1 MNSGEMRGRVFFA
14 LRRLLRPIARLLIG
28 AGIRFD
34 EFAEL
39 ARGVYVENAIRNA
52 TGQPLPPTRQRVAMV
67 TGLTGRQIDYY
78 IDNEGALSMADPT
91 LAALLV
97 EVLQKWHTVPPYA
110 GPYGIP
116 LELEFD
122 TPLDR
127 CFRSLVALVNPAAD
141 PRLALQELLRTGAA
155 TPSGEKHFRAV
166 SRSLTMPDPTSPQL
180 IEHFG
185 MTLSRLAATLE
196 HNMSSQTLEKRL
208 ERCVMADRGL
218 PGELVPEFEAYVRG
232 RAADL
237 LVDLDNW
244 LAPYA
249 SEELNA
255 GERVDTGV
263 NVFLYAEPPLSDE
276 PLSVADGGSGSSL
289 DKKTTSKSI
298 S

>member
-1 MNSGEMRGRVFFA
+1 MNSGEMRGRMLFA

-39 ARGVYVENAIRNA
+39 ARGVYVENAIRVGA
-52 TGQPLPPTRQRVAMV
+52 GQSLPPTRERVAMV
-67 TGLTGRQIDYY
+67 TGLTGHQIDYY
-78 IDNEGALSMADPT
+78 IDNEGALPMVDPT
-91 LAALLV
+91 LSALLV

-122 TPLDR
+122 VPVDR
-127 CFRSLVALVNPAAD
+127 CFRSLVALIDPVANPQ
-141 PRLALQELLRTGAA
+141 LALQELLRTGAA
-155 TPSGEKHFRAV
+155 APSGEKHFRAV

-196 HNMSSQTLEKRL
+196 YNMSSEHVEKRL
-208 ERCVMADRGL
+208 ERCVIADRGL
-218 PGELVPEFEAYVRG
+218 PCELVSEFEAYVRG

-237 LVDLDNW
+237 LLDLDNW

-249 SEELNA
+249 SEEPGA
-255 GERVDTGV
+255 SKRVDTGV
-263 NVFLYAEPPLSDE
+263 NVFLYADPPLVEE
-276 PLSVADGGSGSSL
+276 PLSSMDS
-289 DKKTTSKSI
+289 SI
-298 S
+298 SSDRTKNPF

>member
-1 MNSGEMRGRVFFA
+1 MNANEMRGRMLFA
-14 LRRLLRPIARLLIG
+14 LRRLLRPLVRLLIG

-39 ARGVYVENAIRNA
+39 ARGVYVENAIRKED
-52 TGQPLPPTRQRVAMV
+52 GGISPPTRERIAMI

-78 IDNEGALSMADPT
+78 IDNEGALPMADPT

-122 TPLDR
+122 APGDR
-127 CFRSLVALVNPAAD
+127 SFRSLVALVDPAAD
-141 PRLALQELLRTGAA
+141 SRLALQELLRTGAA
-155 TPSGEKHFRAV
+155 TPSGDKHFRAV
-166 SRSLTMPDPTSPQL
+166 SRSLSMSDDPTSPQL

-196 HNMSSQTLEKRL
+196 YNTYPEHPEKRL
-208 ERCVMADRGL
+208 ERSVIADRGL
-218 PGELVPEFEAYVRG
+218 TSELVPEFEAYVRG
-232 RAADL
+232 RAADFL
-237 LVDLDNW
+237 LDLDNW

-249 SEELNA
+249 SDELETT
-255 GERVDTGV
+255 GRVDTGV
-263 NVFLYAEPPLSDE
+263 NVFLYADPPLMDD
-276 PLSVADGGSGSSL
+276 PLASAGRADSA
-289 DKKTTSKSI
+289 KRKTTSKSVT
-298 S
+298 

>member
-1 MNSGEMRGRVFFA
+1 MNSTEMRNRMLFA

-39 ARGVYVENAIRNA
+39 ARGVYVENAIRHG
-52 TGQPLPPTRQRVAMV
+52 TGRSLAPTRERIAMV
-67 TGLTGRQIDYY
+67 TGLTGRQVDYY
-78 IDNEGALSMADPT
+78 IDNEGALPMADPT
-91 LAALLV
+91 LASLLV

-122 TPLDR
+122 VPMDR
-127 CFRSLVALVNPAAD
+127 CFRSLVALVQPMAD

-155 TPSGEKHFRAV
+155 APSGEKYFRAV
-166 SRSLTMPDPTSPQL
+166 SRSFTMPDPTSPQL

-196 HNMSSQTLEKRL
+196 HNMSPEETEKRL
-208 ERCVMADRGL
+208 ERFVLADRGL
-218 PGELVPEFEAYVRG
+218 ARALVPEFEAYVRG
-232 RAADL
+232 RSADL
-237 LVDLDNW
+237 LLDLDNW

-249 SEELNA
+249 SEEPD
-255 GERVDTGV
+255 GTERVDAGV
-263 NVFLYAEPPLSDE
+263 NVFLYAETPLGDE
-276 PLSVADGGSGSSL
+276 PLSSIDGSAPSSAR
-289 DKKTTSKSI
+289 KTASKSV

>member
-1 MNSGEMRGRVFFA
+1 MSRSEVHARMLFA

-28 AGIRFD
+28 AGVRFD

-39 ARGVYVENAIRNA
+39 ARGVYVENAIRRVSDRS
-52 TGQPLPPTRQRVAMV
+52 LPPTRERIAMV
-67 TGLTGRQIDYY
+67 TGLTSRQIDHY
-78 IDNEGALSMADPT
+78 IDNEGALPMADPT

-122 TPLDR
+122 TVKER
-127 CFRSLVALVNPAAD
+127 CFRSLVALVDPAAD

-155 TPSGEKHFRAV
+155 VPSGEGHYRAV
-166 SRSLTMPDPTSPQL
+166 SRSLSMSDDPNSPQL

-196 HNMSSQTLEKRL
+196 YNTYPEHHEKRL
-208 ERCVMADRGL
+208 ERSVIADRGL
-218 PGELVPEFEAYVRG
+218 TRELVPEFEAYVRG
-232 RAADL
+232 RAADFL
-237 LVDLDNW
+237 LDLDNW

-249 SEELNA
+249 EMDGA
-255 GERVDTGV
+255 ERVDTGV
-263 NVFLYAEPPLSDE
+263 NVFFYAEPVVSEGPLSE
-276 PLSVADGGSGSSL
+276 L
-289 DKKTTSKSI
+289 DIAPQDAKSNLKSKS
-298 S
+298 

>member
-1 MNSGEMRGRVFFA
+1 MNSSEVRSRMLFA

-39 ARGVYVENAIRNA
+39 ARGVYAENAIRRGA
-52 TGQPLPPTRQRVAMV
+52 SGSILPTRERIAMV

-78 IDNEGALSMADPT
+78 IDSEGALPMADPT

-122 TPLDR
+122 LPVDR
-127 CFRSLVALVNPAAD
+127 CFRSLVALVQPKAD

-155 TPSGEKHFRAV
+155 MPSGEKHFRAV
-166 SRSLTMPDPTSPQL
+166 SRSLSMSDDPTSPQL

-196 HNMSSQTLEKRL
+196 YNMYPEHLEKRL
-208 ERCVMADRGL
+208 ERSVIADRGL
-218 PGELVPEFEAYVRG
+218 TRELVPEFEAYVRG

-237 LVDLDNW
+237 LLDLDNW

-249 SEELNA
+249 SEEPD
-255 GERVDTGV
+255 GRERVDTGV
-263 NVFLYAEPPLSDE
+263 NVFLYAEPPLQDE
-276 PLSVADGGSGSSL
+276 SLASMDSSESAN
-289 DKKTTSKSI
+289 DRKNTYKSTN
-298 S
+298 

>member
-1 MNSGEMRGRVFFA
+1 MHSRMLFA

-28 AGIRFD
+28 AGIRFE

-39 ARGVYVENAIRNA
+39 ARGVYVENAIRHESDRA
-52 TGQPLPPTRQRVAMV
+52 VLPTRERIAMI

-78 IDNEGALSMADPT
+78 IDNEGALPMADPT
-91 LAALLV
+91 LSALLV

-122 TPLDR
+122 APLDR
-127 CFRSLVALVNPAAD
+127 CFRSLVALINPGAD

-155 TPSGEKHFRAV
+155 TPSGDKHFRAV
-166 SRSLTMPDPTSPQL
+166 SRSLTVPDPTSPQL

-196 HNMSSQTLEKRL
+196 HNMSSERLEKRL

-218 PGELVPEFEAYVRG
+218 ASELVPEFEAYVRG

-237 LVDLDNW
+237 LLELDNW

-249 SEELNA
+249 SDESDHA
-255 GERVDTGV
+255 DRIDTGV
-263 NVFLYAEPPLSDE
+263 NVFLYAEPPLGDE
-276 PLSVADGGSGSSL
+276 SLSLVDDTESHPK
-289 DKKTTSKSI
+289 DKITSRSI
-298 S
+298 R

>member
-1 MNSGEMRGRVFFA
+1 MNSSEIRDRMFFA

-39 ARGVYVENAIRNA
+39 ARGVYVENAIRNESSRA
-52 TGQPLPPTRQRVAMV
+52 LLPTRERIAMI
-67 TGLTGRQIDYY
+67 TGLTAHQIDYY
-78 IDNEGALSMADPT
+78 IDNEGALPMADPT

-97 EVLQKWHTVPPYA
+97 EVLQKWHTIPPYA

-122 TPLDR
+122 APADR

-141 PRLALQELLRTGAA
+141 PRMALQELLRTGAA
-155 TPSGEKHFRAV
+155 MPSGEKHIRAV
-166 SRSLTMPDPTSPQL
+166 SRTLSMSDDPTSPQL

-196 HNMSSQTLEKRL
+196 YNMYPEHHEKRL
-208 ERCVMADRGL
+208 ERSVIADRGL
-218 PGELVPEFEAYVRG
+218 THELVPEFETYVRG
-232 RAADL
+232 RAADFIL
-237 LVDLDNW
+237 ELDNW

-249 SEELNA
+249 SEEPDPRD
-255 GERVDTGV
+255 RVDTGV
-263 NVFLYAEPPLSDE
+263 NVFLYAEPPLTDDSFSS
-276 PLSVADGGSGSSL
+276 PGGSESAPGR
-289 DKKTTSKSI
+289 KTASRS
-298 S
+298 